1 MKKRITLKNG
11 SGGREARDLIDGIIV
26 PKFLNSHLSGLPDA
40 ATLPH
45 LEGKIAFTTDSF
57 VVSPL
62 FFPGGD
68 IGKLAICGTVNDLA
82 VTGAKPLYLTCSFI
96 IEEGLEIE
104 TLARIVSSMGDWA
117 KRAGVLIVT
126 GDTKV
131 VEAGNAD
138 RIYINTAG
146 IGILP
151 EIITLSPD
159 RIEPGDTVIV
169 SGTVGDHG
177 LAVLAAR
184 EELDISPQL
193 LSDCAPLNSL
203 TAAMLETGADIKFMR
218 DPTRGGVAGIMNELV
233 DGKNL
238 GIELVESEI
247 PIQAKARAALEI
259 LGLDPLALANEG
271 KLCAIAARKDADRL
285 IKAMRLDPAGREARV
300 IGRVVQEPAGMVTL
314 RTESGGKRIVDWP
327 SGEPIPRIC

>member
-1 MKKRITLKNG
+1 
-11 SGGREARDLIDGIIV
+11 
-26 PKFLNSHLSGLPDA
+26 
-40 ATLPH
+40 
-45 LEGKIAFTTDSF
+45 
-57 VVSPL
+57 
-62 FFPGGD
+62 
-68 IGKLAICGTVNDLA
+68 
-82 VTGAKPLYLTCSFI
+82 
-96 IEEGLEIE
+96 
-104 TLARIVSSMGDWA
+104 
-117 KRAGVLIVT
+117 
-126 GDTKV
+126 

>member
-1 MKKRITLKNG
+1 MKKRITLKDG

-26 PKFLNSHLSGLPDA
+26 PEFMNPHLSGLPDA
-40 ATLPH
+40 AALPY

-82 VTGAKPLYLTCSFI
+82 VSGARPIYLTCALI
-96 IEEGLEIE
+96 IEEGLEVE
-104 TLARIVSSMGDWA
+104 TLKRIISSMGDWA
-117 KRAGVLIVT
+117 EKAGVSIVT

-138 RIYINTAG
+138 RIYINTTG
-146 IGILP
+146 IGVLP
-151 EIITLSPD
+151 DDLLLSPD
-159 RIEPGDTVIV
+159 RIEFGDTVIV

-193 LSDCAPLNSL
+193 LSDCAPLNRL
-203 TAAMLETGADIKFMR
+203 TAAMIETGADIKFMR

-247 PIQAKARAALEI
+247 PIQAKVRAALEI

-271 KLCAIAARKDADRL
+271 KLCAIVARKDADRL
-285 IKAMRLDPAGREARV
+285 IRAMRRDPSGREARV
-300 IGRVVQEPAGMVTL
+300 IGRVVEDPAGMVTL
-314 RTESGGKRIVDWP
+314 RTEAGGRRIVDWP